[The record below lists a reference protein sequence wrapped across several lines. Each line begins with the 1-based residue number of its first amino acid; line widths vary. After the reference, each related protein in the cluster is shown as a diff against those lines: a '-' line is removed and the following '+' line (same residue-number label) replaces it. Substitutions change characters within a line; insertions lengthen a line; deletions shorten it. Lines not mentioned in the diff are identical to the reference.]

1 MDQYTLAIQQTEK
14 KVDWENY
21 RPLTKSIKANGLK
34 MLKMG
39 KDCIV
44 ISALIRFYKVIF
56 AIICHMASANKLG
69 GTIRMREI
77 IKMATKMDKEYQ

>member
-1 MDQYTLAIQQTEK
+1 
-14 KVDWENY
+14 
-21 RPLTKSIKANGLK
+21 

-77 IKMATKMDKEYQ
+77 IKMATKMDKEY